1 MTSLPTNMIDDN
13 NTSTQA
19 DRQADRQTHRKAGG
33 LKDKQT
39 GTQIIPSRKCWNRA
53 FKPSKNSTWT
63 QFESTPRSGL
73 STTTWPESICASELL
88 RAFVSLPESDTDRH
102 CKKIDSNRHLR
113 RGSTRPC
120 RGCLFN
126 IARACA
132 GKWTLPDTFELAQH
146 GLVEGVCSILPEPV
160 QENGL

>member
-1 MTSLPTNMIDDN
+1 MTSLHTNMIDDDN
-13 NTSTQA
+13 DNTSTQA

-39 GTQIIPSRKCWNRA
+39 GTQIIPSRKCSNRA

-73 STTTWPESICASELL
+73 WTTTWPESTCASELL
-88 RAFVSLPESDTDRH
+88 RVFLSLPESDTDRH
-102 CKKIDSNRHLR
+102 CRKIDSNRHLR
-113 RGSTRPC
+113 RGSTQPC
-120 RGCLFN
+120 RACLLK

-132 GKWTLPDTFELAQH
+132 GKWALTDTFEKAHH
-146 GLVEGVCSILPEPV
+146 GLVEGV
-160 QENGL
+160 